1 MNSFKKIIAASAIA
15 LASTVVSADEVS
27 VGGIT
32 WDAFGSQ
39 NGVAAGFTF
48 QQWNAD
54 PTAGIYGTGSEG
66 QSTLISGAAISPLN
80 PTGELVG
87 VGEFNA
93 FYENR
98 GVGGAF
104 NPTTCASCELT
115 YAFGGLVLESING
128 DQLVYNTDNAWL
140 NVYFDETTPFG
151 NFGNLTNTND
161 SAHTEVADAQ
171 DGTLWA
177 SLVFDSFEVKGSL
190 LGGFANI
197 ELSVVGGLAD
207 VVAALDYNE
216 TVSDIKM
223 TSSSIF
229 QGGQLY
235 STVSTGQL
243 ANKVPEP
250 TSLAIFGLGLL
261 GLAGAARRKA

>member
-1 MNSFKKIIAASAIA
+1 MNNFKKIIAAAAIV
-15 LASTVVSADEVS
+15 LASSAVSADEVN
-27 VGGIT
+27 VGGIS
-32 WDAFGSQ
+32 WDSFGPQ
-39 NGVAAGFTF
+39 HGVAAGFTF

-54 PTAGIYGTGSEG
+54 PTAIYGTGSEG
-66 QSTLISGAAISPLN
+66 QSTLISGAAISPLD

-115 YAFGGLVLESING
+115 FAFGGLALESVNG

-140 NVYFDETTPFG
+140 NVYFDDANLFG
-151 NFGNLTNTND
+151 NFGNLTNTNNN
-161 SAHTEVADAQ
+161 ANTEVADAQ

-177 SLVFDSFEVKGSL
+177 SLSFDSFKVRGSL
-190 LGGFANI
+190 LGGFADV
-197 ELSVVGGLAD
+197 ELSVIGGLAD
-207 VVAALDYNE
+207 VVEALDYNE
-216 TVSDIKM
+216 TTSDIKM

-261 GLAGAARRKA
+261 GLVGAARRKA

>member
-1 MNSFKKIIAASAIA
+1 MNNFKKIIAASAIV
-15 LASTVVSADEVS
+15 LASSAVSADEVN

-32 WDAFGSQ
+32 WDSFGPQ
-39 NGVAAGFTF
+39 NGVAAAFSF

-54 PTAGIYGTGSEG
+54 PTSIYGTGSEG

-87 VGEFNA
+87 VGEFDA

-115 YAFGGLVLESING
+115 YAFGGLVLESNNG
-128 DQLVYNTDNAWL
+128 GQLIYNTDNAWL

-161 SAHTEVADAQ
+161 NAHTEVADAQ

-177 SLVFDSFEVKGSL
+177 SLSFDSFKVKGSL
-190 LGGFANI
+190 LGGFADI
-197 ELSVVGGLAD
+197 ELSVIGGLAD

-216 TVSDIKM
+216 IGSDIKM
-223 TSSSIF
+223 TTSSFF
-229 QGGQLY
+229 QGEQLY
-235 STVSTGQL
+235 SNVSTGQL
-243 ANKVPEP
+243 ANRVPEP

-261 GLAGAARRKA
+261 GLVGAARRKA